1 MRIIRST
8 ASALVLAAS
17 LVGAS
22 AWAHGNTGASGTTT
36 TPNKGT
42 TSTQGVNPQDQGVQ
56 NGARLKGAD
65 QQFLREAY
73 DHASEQLAIGE
84 LATRQGQSD
93 QVKKIGS
100 QIVTDETNSLQK
112 LRKLAEKEGLTLPQA
127 PPQQDMSTVSR
138 LTKLNGKQFDDAF
151 LSQVRARD
159 NHALQSFQ
167 QESKAGKNES
177 LKSYA
182 SEQVQVI
189 RGQLDQIKTGVANM
203 QKGTTNKQ
211 APSNKGTTNKQP
223 SNNPAPK
230 NQNQQQP
237 SK

>member
-22 AWAHGNTGASGTTT
+22 AWANGNTT

-56 NGARLKGAD
+56 NGARLKAAD

-73 DHASEQLAIGE
+73 NHASEQLAIGE

-138 LTKLNGKQFDDAF
+138 LTKLSGKQFDDAF

-167 QESKAGKNES
+167 QESKTGKNDS

-182 SEQVQVI
+182 SDQVPVI

-211 APSNKGTTNKQP
+211 PA
-223 SNNPAPK
+223 NNQAPK

-237 SK
+237 PK

>member
-22 AWAHGNTGASGTTT
+22 AWANGNTT

-56 NGARLKGAD
+56 NGARLKAAD

-138 LTKLNGKQFDDAF
+138 LTKLSGKQFDDAF

-167 QESKAGKNES
+167 QESKTGKNDS

-182 SEQVQVI
+182 SDQVPVI

-211 APSNKGTTNKQP
+211 PA
-223 SNNPAPK
+223 NNQAPK

-237 SK
+237 PK